1 MAKNAKQNEMI
12 RMLMG
17 LFGGPVS
24 IPAQV
29 MKGAHDNI
37 DALISNDENKD
48 YFELIKNIGM
58 TGGMVNPKWG
68 NLTRGMGNPKWGNLI
83 GNMMP
88 NTGFSISDE
97 VPQGAGGTY
106 PNEQAF
112 QQAIQ
117 RLQFEQSQ
125 KDPRVESILNS
136 HIRNLFKQNK

>member
-1 MAKNAKQNEMI
+1 MAKNAKQNEMT

-37 DALISNDENKD
+37 DALISNNENKD
-48 YFELIKNIGM
+48 FFELQKNVGM
-58 TGGMVNPKWG
+58 MGGLGAIPYPK
-68 NLTRGMGNPKWGNLI
+68 
-83 GNMMP
+83 MM
-88 NTGFSISDE
+88 
-97 VPQGAGGTY
+97 

-117 RLQFEQSQ
+117 RLQLEQSRR
-125 KDPRVESILNS
+125 DPRVESILSS
-136 HIRNLFKQNK
+136 HIGNLFKQNK

>member
-17 LFGGPVS
+17 LFGGPAS

-37 DALISNDENKD
+37 DALISNNENKD
-48 YFELIKNIGM
+48 FFELQNASMMGNVGM
-58 TGGMVNPKWG
+58 MGGMGAIPYPKMMPQPEEP
-68 NLTRGMGNPKWGNLI
+68 GMGMAIPYPK
-83 GNMMP
+83 MM
-88 NTGFSISDE
+88 
-97 VPQGAGGTY
+97 

-117 RLQFEQSQ
+117 RLQLEQSRR
-125 KDPRVESILNS
+125 DPRVESILNS
-136 HIRNLFKQNK
+136 HIRNLFKHNK